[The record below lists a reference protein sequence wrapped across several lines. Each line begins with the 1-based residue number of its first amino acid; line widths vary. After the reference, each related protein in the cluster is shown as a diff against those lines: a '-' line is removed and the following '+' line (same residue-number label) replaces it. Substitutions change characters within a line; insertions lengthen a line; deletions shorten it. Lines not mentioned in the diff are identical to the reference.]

1 MSSNIFEVIQTDVQY
16 VEVDRPSY
24 ILVEQTVPAYI
35 EVVTKGPQGPPGDVG
50 NAALFLQKENHLA
63 EYANDS
69 QAQQS
74 AQTNLGLGMVDPL
87 AYYILA
93 KA

>member
-1 MSSNIFEVIQTDVQY
+1 MYSNFIEIVSSTADIRSDLSSV
-16 VEVDRPSY
+16 
-24 ILVEQTVPAYI
+24 ILVEQVKSAYI
-35 EVVTKGPQGPPGDVG
+35 EVVTRGPQGPPGDVG
-50 NAALFLQKENHLA
+50 NADLFLQKENHLS

-74 AQTNLGLGMVDPL
+74 AQTNLGLGTVDPL

>member
-1 MSSNIFEVIQTDVQY
+1 MYSNFIEIVSSTADIRSDLSSV
-16 VEVDRPSY
+16 
-24 ILVEQTVPAYI
+24 ILVEQVNSAYI
-35 EVVTKGPQGPPGDVG
+35 EVVTRGPQGPPGDAG